1 MGTRRVVHDT
11 ASPPRAATIFRYFAG
26 DVRKQRGKLVAG
38 MAFGLVYAL
47 ARVVEPWP
55 LKVVFDQVLFHK
67 PASGSWFRAFT
78 IFGSSPYEV
87 LAAAAFVLVA
97 AGLLRGLAYYYED
110 FLLSTA
116 AQEIVYRIRARLYR
130 HLHRLPL
137 AFHQRRRTGDTLVRL
152 SSDIVVLRDMLV
164 DSVVNV
170 GTGVVMVGLM
180 LAVMFAV
187 DPILTALSI
196 ASMPLVVVLSAL
208 YGRRLRTTSR
218 KQRKREGQ
226 VAALMH
232 EALAAVSVVQLY
244 GAEERE
250 QARFDAV
257 NRRSLKQGIK
267 ATRLEA
273 RMNRGVE
280 LALAGAT
287 VVVLWAGTLRALRGA
302 ITPGELVV
310 FISYLRGAQRPL
322 RRASKT
328 VQRSAKATA
337 AAERIVELL
346 ANEPDLTDAPDAV
359 PAPPFEGRIVLDQV
373 EFGYERGKL
382 ILRDVSL
389 AVEAGSTVAIVGP
402 TGSGKSTLLNL
413 VPRLFDPTRGRVTID
428 EHDLRTL
435 TLQSIREQVSLVQQ
449 ETVLFGLSVA
459 ENIRY
464 GCPEAADEEV
474 EHAAEAAGLAD
485 LLSELPDGLDTVLSE
500 RGASLSGGQRQ
511 RVAIARAL
519 VRRTPILLLDE
530 PTSGLD
536 PAARRG
542 VSDALEQLIEQ
553 TTTLLVTHDMELA
566 RRADEIILLEHGRV
580 IDRGTYDELTRDS
593 EEFRK
598 LVGLPGRERRPS
610 KSRTSRSPRRVLF
623 YSHNGVG
630 VGHLQRQLDLAS
642 AFRDRHPDSVILLAS
657 GSHAASMFKI
667 PAGIDYVKL
676 PSLRKV
682 DGRTWIPREL
692 PLPLRDV
699 TELRTELLQETVR
712 KVSPD
717 LLVADFMPA
726 GPYGELL
733 PALEELERCGGRA
746 VVGFRDVLDD
756 PVFVRRLWAEA
767 GVYEV
772 LRKYYS
778 AICVYG
784 DPRMLDFVEAYGLDD
799 ELAGRVHYCGY
810 LGRGTPAT
818 SGSDE
823 PFERPHVLA
832 TSGGGVDGP
841 ALLETFLQAASRLR
855 RRVGGTWTA
864 VTGPLMDD
872 EDHVRIV
879 SLAEQEGVTVHRLL
893 PELRSTLATADCVV
907 SMAGYNT
914 VCDIMSYRRRSVVV
928 PRERPSREQSL
939 RAERLREWGVA
950 EVVRGDELRRKGL
963 ANAIERAL
971 TRRAIP
977 PAPVPLAGLE
987 RAVEVFDDVCNGRQV
1002 ARVDLSCKDAAVTLT
1017 AADLRAADLPRAF
1030 RGYDVE
1036 ATHDLIDQ
1044 AADELE
1050 SALSE
1055 RDRLVEEVRRLKT
1068 QITDDREHGD
1078 DVSEKER
1085 LISDALL
1092 AATRAAAELRD
1103 QGRRDVDE
1111 AIATAQTRAQ
1121 EILEAAEREGD
1132 EIKAEA
1138 TRQGQLHVEEAEAE
1152 AQRVLDA
1159 AEQDRQRLQ
1168 AEMDRLWAL
1177 TDQTSTEL
1185 RGLLAGLLEK
1195 LEARAEVSPQAV
1207 QAGPPDSD
1215 EEPSRAGML
1224 DELRPPA
1231 AERDKSR
1238 H

>member
-1 MGTRRVVHDT
+1 MCTLRTVRD
-11 ASPPRAATIFRYFAG
+11 AESPPGAAFIFRSFAG
-26 DVRKQRGKLVAG
+26 DVRKQGGRLVGG
-38 MAFGLVYAL
+38 MAFGLVYAI

-67 PASGSWFRAFT
+67 PASGSWFRVFT
-78 IFGSSPYEV
+78 IFGNSSYRV
-87 LAAAAFVLVA
+87 LAAAALVLVG
-97 AGLLRGLAYYYED
+97 AGLLRGTAYYYED
-110 FLLSTA
+110 FLLSSA

-152 SSDIVVLRDMLV
+152 SSDIVLLRDMLV
-164 DSVVNV
+164 DSVVNI
-170 GTGVVMVGLM
+170 GTGVVMVALM

-187 DPILTALSI
+187 DPVLTALSV
-196 ASMPLVVVLSAL
+196 ASMPVVAVLSAL
-208 YGRRLRTTSR
+208 YGHRLRATSR

-250 QARFDAV
+250 QERFDAV

-328 VQRSAKATA
+328 LQRSAKATA
-337 AAERIVELL
+337 AAERIVEVL
-346 ANEPDLTDAPDAV
+346 ATEPDLTDLPDAV
-359 PAPPFEGRIVLDQV
+359 PAPRLSGRIAIEHVD
-373 EFGYERGKL
+373 FAYEAGKP
-382 ILRDVSL
+382 ILRDVSVV
-389 AVEAGSTVAIVGP
+389 VEAGSTVAIVGP

-413 VPRLFDPTRGRVTID
+413 VPRLFDPSHGRVSID
-428 EHDLRTL
+428 GHDLRTL
-435 TLQSIREQVSLVQQ
+435 KLQSVREQVSLVQQ

-464 GCPEAADEEV
+464 GFPEATDEEV
-474 EHAAEAAGLAD
+474 ERAAEAAGLTEFVA
-485 LLSELPDGLDTVLSE
+485 ELPDGFDTILSE

-542 VSDALEQLIEQ
+542 VSDALERLIDE
-553 TTTLLVTHDMELA
+553 TTTLLVTHDMQLA
-566 RRADEIILLEHGRV
+566 RGVDEIILLEHGRV
-580 IDRGTYDELTRDS
+580 VDRGTYDELSAES
-593 EEFRK
+593 EEFRR
-598 LVGLPGRERRPS
+598 LAGLPGGVRQASRP
-610 KSRTSRSPRRVLF
+610 RTPTSRKRVLF

-630 VGHLQRQLDLAS
+630 VGHLQRQLDLAN
-642 AFRDRHPDSVILLAS
+642 AFRERHPDGVVLLAS

-699 TELRTELLQETVR
+699 IELRAELLQKTVR

-746 VVGFRDVLDD
+746 VVGFRDVLDE
-756 PVFVRRLWAEA
+756 PAFVRQVWREA

-772 LRKYYS
+772 LRKHYS

-799 ELAGRVHYCGY
+799 DLASRLHYCGY
-810 LGRGTPAT
+810 LGRPNPKGNGPA
-818 SGSDE
+818 DI
-823 PFERPHVLA
+823 PERPLVVG

-841 ALLETFLQAASRLR
+841 AFLETFVHAAGRLR
-855 RRVGGTWTA
+855 PRVGGTWTA
-864 VTGPLMDD
+864 VTGPLMED
-872 EDHVRIV
+872 EDHARIA
-879 SLAEQEGVTVHRLL
+879 SLGEHDGVMVHRLV
-893 PELRSTLATADCVV
+893 PDLRSTVATADCVV

-914 VCDIMSYRRRSVVV
+914 VCDIMSYRRRSVLV
-928 PRERPSREQSL
+928 PREQPSKEQSL
-939 RAERLREWGVA
+939 RAERLRQWGMA
-950 EVVRGDELRRKGL
+950 EVVHSDELRPRPL
-963 ANAIERAL
+963 ADAIETALSRRAL
-971 TRRAIP
+971 P
-977 PAPVPLAGLE
+977 PAPVPLVGLE
-987 RAVEVFDDVCNGRQV
+987 RAVDVFDGVCDGANI
-1002 ARVDLSCKDAAVTLT
+1002 ARISPLAPERNISGETTAAVSETDTVGQLSPELVLISPPEF
-1017 AADLRAADLPRAF
+1017 AAKARRLLPRRPA
-1030 RGYDVE
+1030 V
-1036 ATHDLIDQ
+1036 A
-1044 AADELE
+1044 
-1050 SALSE
+1050 
-1055 RDRLVEEVRRLKT
+1055 
-1068 QITDDREHGD
+1068 
-1078 DVSEKER
+1078 
-1085 LISDALL
+1085 
-1092 AATRAAAELRD
+1092 
-1103 QGRRDVDE
+1103 
-1111 AIATAQTRAQ
+1111 
-1121 EILEAAEREGD
+1121 
-1132 EIKAEA
+1132 AEA
-1138 TRQGQLHVEEAEAE
+1138 TRRHS
-1152 AQRVLDA
+1152 
-1159 AEQDRQRLQ
+1159 
-1168 AEMDRLWAL
+1168 
-1177 TDQTSTEL
+1177 TS
-1185 RGLLAGLLEK
+1185 
-1195 LEARAEVSPQAV
+1195 
-1207 QAGPPDSD
+1207 
-1215 EEPSRAGML
+1215 
-1224 DELRPPA
+1224 
-1231 AERDKSR
+1231 
-1238 H
+1238 